1 MNCIILISSPGA
13 GKGTVSQY
21 IKDNYNI
28 DHISTGNLL
37 RKKSETSK
45 EIKDVLDKGLF
56 VDDNTLINVLEERLK
71 KQKNDFILDGT
82 PRKLSQLSLLEDLFK
97 KYNINI
103 KRVIFIDINFMIAL
117 KRIMKRKVC
126 ENCNIVYNTNIN
138 RCPKCNNILVR
149 RSDDK
154 IFLYIKRYLLF
165 KKTIHKIINHYK
177 DKLSVIYNNKDLNY
191 LYKEIDNLIKGD
203 D

>member
-1 MNCIILISSPGA
+1 
-13 GKGTVSQY
+13 
-21 IKDNYNI
+21 
-28 DHISTGNLL
+28 
-37 RKKSETSK
+37 
-45 EIKDVLDKGLF
+45 
-56 VDDNTLINVLEERLK
+56 
-71 KQKNDFILDGT
+71 
-82 PRKLSQLSLLEDLFK
+82 
-97 KYNINI
+97 
-103 KRVIFIDINFMIAL
+103 MIAL

-154 IFLYIKRYLLF
+154 VFLYIKRYLLF
-165 KKTIHKIINHYK
+165 KKTIRKIIYHYK